1 MLPGERW
8 HIDNACVCMK
18 LQKTSPTIHDIAR
31 EAGVSLTT
39 VSHVLSGNRPVS
51 EALATR
57 VRATIARLGYTPN
70 VLAQRLARQEKART
84 LGISLPGGARHLANA
99 VFAEMVAGVAEVA
112 EAHRYQLL
120 ISASVQHD
128 DDLLSPF
135 AHDGSVSGLLLC
147 EVLLHDPRVPAL
159 QSRGMPFVLLGHC
172 ARPAPTVDVDSAAGI
187 IEAVT
192 YLAGL
197 GHQRIALTFSSRQ
210 VGYVERFL
218 WGYETAHR
226 ALGLTM
232 DDRLIVE
239 CVSDARRYYDAIT
252 DLLHTQEF
260 TALLALNDAM
270 DPVAVQAIRDQ
281 GLSVPGD
288 ISLIGHS
295 ALWSELPGTT
305 GVTTLRIP
313 ARAIGA
319 EAARI
324 LLATIAG
331 DAPETQQVLFPYTLV
346 RRASTAAPPA
356 SL

>member
-1 MLPGERW
+1 
-8 HIDNACVCMK
+8 MK
-18 LQKTSPTIHDIAR
+18 IQKSSPTIHDIAR

-70 VLAQRLARQEKART
+70 VLAQRLARQEHART
-84 LGISLPGGARHLANA
+84 LGISLPGGARHLANP
-99 VFAEMVAGVAEVA
+99 VFAEMVAGIAEVA
-112 EAHRYQLL
+112 ETHHYQLL

-128 DDLLSPF
+128 DHLLTPF

-159 QSRGMPFVLLGHC
+159 HARGMPFVLLGHC
-172 ARPAPTVDVDSAAGI
+172 AMAAASVDVDSAAGVW
-187 IEAVT
+187 EAVT

-197 GHQRIALTFSSRQ
+197 GHRRIAMTFSSRH
-210 VGYVERFL
+210 VGYVERFMA
-218 WGYETAHR
+218 GYESAHQ
-226 ALGLTM
+226 ALGLSI

-239 CVSDARRYYDAIT
+239 CVSDAQRYYDAIT
-252 DLLHTQEF
+252 QLLHTQQF

-270 DPVAVQAIRDQ
+270 DVVAMQAIRDH

-295 ALWSELPGTT
+295 TLWSELPGST

-319 EAARI
+319 QAARI
-324 LLATIAG
+324 LLALITG
-331 DAPETQQVLFPYTLV
+331 DAPEASSSLPDRPGAQQVLFPYTLV
-346 RRASTAAPPA
+346 RRASTVPPPDTA
-356 SL
+356 